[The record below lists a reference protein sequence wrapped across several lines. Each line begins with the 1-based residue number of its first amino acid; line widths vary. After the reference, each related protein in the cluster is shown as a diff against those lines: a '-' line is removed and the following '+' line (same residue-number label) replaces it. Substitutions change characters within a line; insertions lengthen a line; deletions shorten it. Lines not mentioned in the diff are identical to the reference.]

1 MQIVCPGEIVAA
13 VAVEVRE
20 AVGWGCAIHRCVVV
34 GVYVRAV
41 GLVAENVGWWYESVC
56 EALLDG
62 EAVSVDAPG
71 LLTGDPGLY
80 LVVRGVG
87 WGRGLV
93 VVCDGPVVGGG

>member
-1 MQIVCPGEIVAA
+1 MITGA
-13 VAVEVRE
+13 EVSESVR
-20 AVGWGCAIHRCVVV
+20 WGCAVHRCVVV

-41 GLVAENVGWWYESVC
+41 GLFAENVGWWSESVC

-80 LVVRGVG
+80 LFVRRVG

-93 VVCDGPVVGGG
+93 VVWDGPVVGAG